1 MKLNVLFFLLMSS
14 GLMAQEYGVASYY
27 ADNYHGQKTASG
39 ELYNRDELTCA
50 HKSHPFGTL
59 LEVTRMDNKKSVRV
73 RVIDRGPFVQGRVV
87 DVSHRAAEILDLV
100 TDGTARVKVE
110 VVSAAQPEP
119 IPSSERRPAAQQAAP
134 REESTSAARDNTQV
148 KAAADKTRSAETREV
163 DATTLR
169 NESLSTAGSNSR
181 AGVSDNDPKFELVTG
196 KNYKTY
202 DLYKVRLERP
212 ERKGFGVQVASFNNY
227 DNAHKQ
233 IAELQGKFFENILLS
248 IEPSADGRSSI
259 FKIILGPFSSAEAAN
274 NYKKDVKEKTGLNG
288 FVVDLSQIGS

>member
-1 MKLNVLFFLLMSS
+1 M
-14 GLMAQEYGVASYY
+14 MAQEYGIASYY

-87 DVSHRAAEILDLV
+87 DVSRRAAEILDLV
-100 TDGTARVKVE
+100 ADGTARVKVE
-110 VVSAAQPEP
+110 VVSATQPEAGS
-119 IPSSERRPAAQQAAP
+119 SSERQSAPRQTTP
-134 REESTSAARDNTQV
+134 REESTSVVRDNTQV
-148 KAAADKTRSAETREV
+148 KAVSEKTRPNEAEVITQ
-163 DATTLR
+163 R
-169 NESLSTAGSNSR
+169 NESRSAAAGSSR

-212 ERKGFGVQVASFNNY
+212 ERKGYGVQVASFNNY

-248 IEPSADGRSSI
+248 IEPSSDGRSSI

-274 NYKKDVKEKTGLNG
+274 NYKKDVKKKTGLNG